1 LRSFALKTINTA
13 VRAGE
18 ILDIL
23 SKRAPTIV
31 IMALCAALLSAWT
44 SAPIWL
50 ARGPAIIVGSLAL
63 WLLAARGRRHQFK
76 IPDELGFTDNRDW
89 IAYELAGKG
98 TPPGT
103 YLLGFFSFLT
113 IILTGFQSP
122 YAMLAW
128 AGLALGLVWG
138 IVNAHYP
145 ADEESDQ

>member
-1 LRSFALKTINTA
+1 MINTA

-18 ILDIL
+18 ILNIL
-23 SKRAPTIV
+23 SKRAPAIV
-31 IMALCAALLSAWT
+31 ILALCAALLGAWT

-50 ARGPAIIVGSLAL
+50 AKGSAIIIGSLAL
-63 WLLAARGRRHQFK
+63 LLLLARGRRHQFK
-76 IPDELGFTDNRDW
+76 TPDELGFTRNRDW
-89 IAYELAGKG
+89 IAYELADKG
-98 TPPGT
+98 SPPGF

-113 IILTGFQSP
+113 IFLTGFQSP

-128 AGLALGLVWG
+128 AGLALGVVWG